1 MAREISTNGRKKV
14 ETLYKEF
21 NENFPFLCLRI
32 YPFTEKEKSTKYSVD
47 KTKTLSEVRSKKGAG
62 EISFSGRKN
71 VATLE
76 REFENI
82 FGLYVQI
89 GYKPASGLAEGISHY
104 YTTGADDK
112 KSLTQINREKEAA
125 GCIKNAW

>member
-1 MAREISTNGRKKV
+1 MQTVVYNAPIGSNVFGFALSCVFLKDVTAR
-14 ETLYKEF
+14 LF
-21 NENFPFLCLRI
+21 
-32 YPFTEKEKSTKYSVD
+32 FTK
-47 KTKTLSEVRSKKGAG
+47 KKGAG